1 MTKPQSPRSRPA
13 GSPRAASEGRDGR
26 SFFSR
31 PKGEAREAPSRERN
45 ERVREERPSRDSG
58 RPAPRASF
66 DAPRGEGR
74 SERGSFGGD
83 RREGQGRPAPRPSYD
98 APRGDNRGGP
108 RGDSRGGE
116 RGSYGSDSRE
126 GQGGRPDSR
135 PSYGNGPRGDSRGG
149 ERGSYGSDRREGQG
163 GRPDSRPS
171 YGNGPRGD
179 SRGGERGSYGSDRRE
194 GQGGRPDSRPSYGNG
209 PRGDSRGGERAS
221 YGSER
226 REGQGGRPDSRPS
239 YGNGPRGDS
248 RGGERGSYGSDRR
261 EGQGGR
267 PDSRPSYGNGP
278 RGDSR
283 GGERGSYGSDRREGQ
298 GGRPD
303 SRPSYGNGPRGD
315 SRGGERGSYGSDRRE
330 GEGQGRPSFDGPRGE
345 DRGERGQYAGSRG
358 GDSSHGHRDQAPQKP
373 QFNRPRQSYA
383 AIRID
388 QVQRVLGEILQ
399 WTYPADAALSHW
411 LRHHPNL
418 GARDRSEVAEAV
430 YDVLR
435 HLRRYRQFGESGV
448 GPASRRLAIL
458 GLNAT
463 LGAEAL
469 EEGMDAAEAEWL
481 KRVSQIDLA
490 TLPRAVRGS
499 IPDWLDERLALMDS
513 PETLVEALNRQA
525 SLDLRVNPL
534 KAERDAMLTE
544 LQQSAGRYEP
554 VAMPFSPWGIRME
567 GRPAINR
574 WPQFENGSIEVQ
586 DEGSQL
592 LALLVAPRR
601 GEMIIDFC
609 AGAGGKTLLLGALMR
624 STGRLY
630 AFDVSAAR
638 LARAKPRFARSGLS
652 NVVPVVI
659 DSENDAR
666 VKRLAG
672 KAQRVLVDAPCSG
685 IGTLRRNPDLKWRQH
700 PEALAELGQLQERIL
715 NSAARCVAPGGRLVY
730 ATCSLLA
737 EENEVQAER
746 FLASHPDFERLDA
759 AEILGARCETLK
771 LEGPYVQLRPDVHG
785 TDGFFAA
792 VFERK
797 KKGAAAETAEAAV
810 AADADAGV
818 DADVDVKA
826 DVEADM
832 PAEAISDEAEAKPVA
847 EPVAQAEAEP
857 VSVGEPADDAKP
869 A

>member
-13 GSPRAASEGRDGR
+13 GAARAASEGRDGR

-31 PKGEAREAPSRERN
+31 PKGDARAPIARDSARDDRSGG
-45 ERVREERPSRDSG
+45 SRDERSGG
-58 RPAPRASF
+58 RPT
-66 DAPRGEGR
+66 
-74 SERGSFGGD
+74 
-83 RREGQGRPAPRPSYD
+83 PRPSYD
-98 APRGDNRGGP
+98 APRGEGRGGERGAYGADRREGRPSP
-108 RGDSRGGE
+108 RPSFDPTRGEGRGERASYGSERHEGRPGPRPSYDASRGEGRGGE
-116 RGSYGSDSRE
+116 RGSYGSERRE
-126 GQGGRPDSR
+126 GRPGPR
-135 PSYGNGPRGDSRGG
+135 PSYDAPRGEGRGG
-149 ERGSYGSDRREGQG
+149 ERGSYGSERREG
-163 GRPDSRPS
+163 RPGPRPS
-171 YGNGPRGD
+171 YDAPRG
-179 SRGGERGSYGSDRRE
+179 E
-194 GQGGRPDSRPSYGNG
+194 G
-209 PRGDSRGGERAS
+209 RGGERAS

-226 REGQGGRPDSRPS
+226 REGRQDARPS
-239 YGNGPRGDS
+239 HGSPRG
-248 RGGERGSYGSDRR
+248 
-261 EGQGGR
+261 
-267 PDSRPSYGNGP
+267 
-278 RGDSR
+278 
-283 GGERGSYGSDRREGQ
+283 
-298 GGRPD
+298 
-303 SRPSYGNGPRGD
+303 
-315 SRGGERGSYGSDRRE
+315 
-330 GEGQGRPSFDGPRGE
+330 
-345 DRGERGQYAGSRG
+345 GERGQYAGPRG
-358 GDSSHGHRDQAPQKP
+358 GEGGHGQGHGGQDRPPKP
-373 QFNRPRQSYA
+373 QFNRPRLSHA

-411 LRHHPNL
+411 LRNHPNL

-458 GLNAT
+458 GLAAT
-463 LGAEAL
+463 LGANELA
-469 EEGMDAAEAEWL
+469 EGMDAAEAEWL
-481 KRVSQIDLA
+481 QRVSQIDLA

-499 IPDWLDERLALMDS
+499 IPDWLDERLGAMDS
-513 PETLVEALNRQA
+513 PDTLIEALNRQA

-534 KAERDAMLTE
+534 KVERDAMLAE
-544 LQQSAGRYEP
+544 LQQGAGRYEP
-554 VAMPFSPWGIRME
+554 VAMRYSPWGIRME

-592 LALLVAPRR
+592 LALLVGPRR

-759 AEILGARCETLK
+759 AEILAARCENLK
-771 LEGPYVQLRPDVHG
+771 LDGPYVQLRPDVHG

-792 VFERK
+792 VFERR
-797 KKGAAAETAEAAV
+797 KKGVAAGADDAQAAETSEV
-810 AADADAGV
+810 A
-818 DADVDVKA
+818 
-826 DVEADM
+826 
-832 PAEAISDEAEAKPVA
+832 P
-847 EPVAQAEAEP
+847 Q
-857 VSVGEPADDAKP
+857 EPAGETP
-869 A
+869 AGDQDQPA

>member
-1 MTKPQSPRSRPA
+1 MTKPQSPRSRLA
-13 GSPRAASEGRDGR
+13 GSFGAATEGRDGR

-31 PKGEAREAPSRERN
+31 PKGDARK
-45 ERVREERPSRDSG
+45 
-58 RPAPRASF
+58 PAPRDRSESGDRAR
-66 DAPRGEGR
+66 DDRGGDRGGYGQERGEA
-74 SERGSFGGD
+74 RGGDRNSYGQD
-83 RREGQGRPAPRPSYD
+83 RREGQGRPDSRSSFGGQ
-98 APRGDNRGGP
+98 RGEGRGGD
-108 RGDSRGGE
+108 RN
-116 RGSYGSDSRE
+116 SYS
-126 GQGGRPDSR
+126 Q
-135 PSYGNGPRGDSRGG
+135 
-149 ERGSYGSDRREGQG
+149 DRREGQG
-163 GRPDSRPS
+163 RPDSRS
-171 YGNGPRGD
+171 SFGGPRGEG
-179 SRGGERGSYGSDRRE
+179 RGGDRNSYGQDRRE
-194 GQGGRPDSRPSYGNG
+194 GQGRPDSRSSFGGQHGEARGGDRNSYG
-209 PRGDSRGGERAS
+209 
-221 YGSER
+221 
-226 REGQGGRPDSRPS
+226 Q
-239 YGNGPRGDS
+239 
-248 RGGERGSYGSDRR
+248 DRR
-261 EGQGGR
+261 EGQGR
-267 PDSRPSYGNGP
+267 PDSRSF
-278 RGDSR
+278 DSR
-283 GGERGSYGSDRREGQ
+283 ASSGQ
-298 GGRPD
+298 
-303 SRPSYGNGPRGD
+303 
-315 SRGGERGSYGSDRRE
+315 
-330 GEGQGRPSFDGPRGE
+330 RGE
-345 DRGERGQYAGSRG
+345 HRG
-358 GDSSHGHRDQAPQKP
+358 GDHAPQKP
-373 QFNRPRQSYA
+373 QSNRPRLSHG

-435 HLRRYRQFGESGV
+435 HLRRYRQYAESGV

-463 LGAEAL
+463 VGAEPL
-469 EEGMDAAEAEWL
+469 QEGMDAAEAEWL
-481 KRVSQIDLA
+481 QRVSRIDVA

-499 IPDWLDERLALMDS
+499 IPDWLDERLSAMES
-513 PETLVEALNRQA
+513 PDTLVEALNRQA

-534 KAERDAMLTE
+534 KTERDAMLAE

-554 VAMPFSPWGIRME
+554 TAMPFSPWGIRMQ

-659 DSENDAR
+659 DNENDAR

-737 EENEVQAER
+737 EENEVQADR
-746 FLASHPDFERLDA
+746 FLASHPDFERVDA

-797 KKGAAAETAEAAV
+797 KKAAASGAAEASESAE
-810 AADADAGV
+810 DA
-818 DADVDVKA
+818 K
-826 DVEADM
+826 
-832 PAEAISDEAEAKPVA
+832 EAEFA
-847 EPVAQAEAEP
+847 EPVAAEEAGAETALQEEAG
-857 VSVGEPADDAKP
+857 VKDPA
-869 A
+869 

>member
-13 GSPRAASEGRDGR
+13 GTPRAASEGRDGR

-31 PKGEAREAPSRERN
+31 PKGDAREAPQRERG
-45 ERVREERPSRDSG
+45 ERVREERPGG
-58 RPAPRASF
+58 RPAARPSF
-66 DAPRGEGR
+66 DAPRGENRGG
-74 SERGSFGGD
+74 ERGSYSPE
-83 RREGQGRPAPRPSYD
+83 RREGQGRPDSRPSH
-98 APRGDNRGGP
+98 GGP
-108 RGDSRGGE
+108 RGENRGGE
-116 RGSYGSDSRE
+116 RGSYSPERRE
-126 GQGGRPDSR
+126 GQGRPDSRPSYSGPRGENRGGERASFGSERREGQGRPDSR
-135 PSYGNGPRGDSRGG
+135 PSYGGQRGENRGG
-149 ERGSYGSDRREGQG
+149 ERGSYSPERREGQ

-171 YGNGPRGD
+171 YGGQRGED
-179 SRGGERGSYGSDRRE
+179 RGGERGSYNSERRE
-194 GQGGRPDSRPSYGNG
+194 GQGRPDSRPSYG
-209 PRGDSRGGERAS
+209 
-221 YGSER
+221 
-226 REGQGGRPDSRPS
+226 GQ
-239 YGNGPRGDS
+239 
-248 RGGERGSYGSDRR
+248 
-261 EGQGGR
+261 
-267 PDSRPSYGNGP
+267 
-278 RGDSR
+278 
-283 GGERGSYGSDRREGQ
+283 
-298 GGRPD
+298 
-303 SRPSYGNGPRGD
+303 
-315 SRGGERGSYGSDRRE
+315 
-330 GEGQGRPSFDGPRGE
+330 RGE
-345 DRGERGQYAGSRG
+345 DRG
-358 GDSSHGHRDQAPQKP
+358 GDRDHAPQKP

-463 LGAEAL
+463 LGAQAL

-481 KRVSQIDLA
+481 KRVSHIDLA

-499 IPDWLDERLALMDS
+499 IPDWLDERLSVMDS
-513 PETLVEALNRQA
+513 PETLVDALNRQA

-700 PEALAELGQLQERIL
+700 PEALAELGKLQERIL

-746 FLASHPDFERLDA
+746 FLASHPDFERVDA
-759 AEILGARCETLK
+759 AEILGSRCETLK

-792 VFERK
+792 VFERRK
-797 KKGAAAETAEAAV
+797 KAAAPDDAEATGAV
-810 AADADAGV
+810 AAEGDADTGM
-818 DADVDVKA
+818 
-826 DVEADM
+826 DVEAGAAPQADSG
-832 PAEAISDEAEAKPVA
+832 ADTSTAVEAGPEDEAGKEDKA
-847 EPVAQAEAEP
+847 
-857 VSVGEPADDAKP
+857 
-869 A
+869 

>member
-13 GSPRAASEGRDGR
+13 GTPRAASEGRDGR

-31 PKGEAREAPSRERN
+31 PKGDAREAPQRERG
-45 ERVREERPSRDSG
+45 ERVREERPGG
-58 RPAPRASF
+58 RPAARPSF
-66 DAPRGEGR
+66 DAPRGENRGG
-74 SERGSFGGD
+74 ERGSYSPE
-83 RREGQGRPAPRPSYD
+83 RREGQGRPDSRPSQGGT
-98 APRGDNRGGP
+98 RGEN
-108 RGDSRGGE
+108 RGGE
-116 RGSYGSDSRE
+116 RGSYNPERRE
-126 GQGGRPDSR
+126 GQGRPDSRPSHGGPRGENRGGERGSYSPERREGQGRPDSRPSYSGPRGENRGGERASFGSERREGQGRPDSR
-135 PSYGNGPRGDSRGG
+135 PSYGGQRGENRGG
-149 ERGSYGSDRREGQG
+149 ERGSYSPERREGQ

-171 YGNGPRGD
+171 YGGQRGET
-179 SRGGERGSYGSDRRE
+179 RGGERGSYSPERRE
-194 GQGGRPDSRPSYGNG
+194 GQGRPDSRPSYGG
-209 PRGDSRGGERAS
+209 QRGEDRGGERGS
-221 YGSER
+221 YNSER
-226 REGQGGRPDSRPS
+226 REGQGRPDSRPS
-239 YGNGPRGDS
+239 YG
-248 RGGERGSYGSDRR
+248 
-261 EGQGGR
+261 GQ
-267 PDSRPSYGNGP
+267 
-278 RGDSR
+278 
-283 GGERGSYGSDRREGQ
+283 
-298 GGRPD
+298 
-303 SRPSYGNGPRGD
+303 
-315 SRGGERGSYGSDRRE
+315 
-330 GEGQGRPSFDGPRGE
+330 RGE
-345 DRGERGQYAGSRG
+345 DRG
-358 GDSSHGHRDQAPQKP
+358 GDRDHAPQKP

-463 LGAEAL
+463 LGAQAL

-481 KRVSQIDLA
+481 KRVSHIDLA

-499 IPDWLDERLALMDS
+499 IPDWLDERLSVMDS
-513 PETLVEALNRQA
+513 PETLVDALNRQA

-700 PEALAELGQLQERIL
+700 PEALAELGKLQERIL

-746 FLASHPDFERLDA
+746 FLASHPDFERVDA
-759 AEILGARCETLK
+759 AEILGSRCETLK

-792 VFERK
+792 VFERRK
-797 KKGAAAETAEAAV
+797 KAAAPDDAEATGAV
-810 AADADAGV
+810 AAEGDADTGM
-818 DADVDVKA
+818 
-826 DVEADM
+826 DVEAGAAPQADSG
-832 PAEAISDEAEAKPVA
+832 ADTSTAVEAGPEDEAGKEDKA
-847 EPVAQAEAEP
+847 
-857 VSVGEPADDAKP
+857 
-869 A
+869 

>member
-31 PKGEAREAPSRERN
+31 PKGEAREAPVRERAD
-45 ERVREERPSRDSG
+45 RGREERPSRDAG
-58 RPAPRASF
+58 RPAPRPSF
-66 DAPRGEGR
+66 DAPRGDSRG
-74 SERGSFGGD
+74 ERGGFGGD
-83 RREGQGRPAPRPSYD
+83 RREGQGQGRPAPRPSYD
-98 APRGDNRGGP
+98 APRGENRGGERASYGSERRSGQGQGQGQGQGRPDSRPSYGNAP
-108 RGDSRGGE
+108 RGENRSGE
-116 RGSYGSDSRE
+116 RGSYGSERRE
-126 GQGGRPDSR
+126 GSGRPDSR

-149 ERGSYGSDRREGQG
+149 ERGSYGSERREGS

-179 SRGGERGSYGSDRRE
+179 SRGGERGSYGS
-194 GQGGRPDSRPSYGNG
+194 
-209 PRGDSRGGERAS
+209 
-221 YGSER
+221 ER
-226 REGQGGRPDSRPS
+226 REGSGRPDSRPS

-248 RGGERGSYGSDRR
+248 RGGERGSYGSERR
-261 EGQGGR
+261 EGSGR

-283 GGERGSYGSDRREGQ
+283 GGERGSYGADRRESED
-298 GGRPD
+298 RSD
-303 SRPSYGNGPRGD
+303 SRPSYDGPRGD
-315 SRGGERGSYGSDRRE
+315 
-330 GEGQGRPSFDGPRGE
+330 
-345 DRGERGQYAGSRG
+345 DRGERGQYAGQRG
-358 GDSSHGHRDQAPQKP
+358 GDAHQGSRDQNAPKP

-481 KRVSQIDLA
+481 KRVSQIDLS
-490 TLPRAVRGS
+490 TLPRAIRGS

-513 PETLVEALNRQA
+513 PDTLVEALNRQA

-534 KAERDAMLTE
+534 KVERDAMLTE

-554 VAMPFSPWGIRME
+554 VAMPYSPWGIRME

-659 DSENDAR
+659 DSENDSR

-700 PEALAELGQLQERIL
+700 PQALAELGQLQERIL

-759 AEILGARCETLK
+759 AEILASRCETLK
-771 LEGPYVQLRPDVHG
+771 LEGPYLQLRPDVHG

-797 KKGAAAETAEAAV
+797 KKGAAAEPAAAGVAVDADLAEDGSQEVLAESGVKATPVEAEAAEGKPV
-810 AADADAGV
+810 MEPMADAEAGTEV
-818 DADVDVKA
+818 DTGADT
-826 DVEADM
+826 EA
-832 PAEAISDEAEAKPVA
+832 P
-847 EPVAQAEAEP
+847 
-857 VSVGEPADDAKP
+857 GKP

>member
-31 PKGEAREAPSRERN
+31 PKGEAREAPAREQRT
-45 ERVREERPSRDSG
+45 ERGRDERPARDAG

-66 DAPRGEGR
+66 DAQRGEGR
-74 SERGSFGGD
+74 GEGRAGARGDRGSFGGDRGSFGGD
-83 RREGQGRPAPRPSYD
+83 RREGQGQGRPAPRPSYD
-98 APRGDNRGGP
+98 APRGEN
-108 RGDSRGGE
+108 RGGE
-116 RGSYGSDSRE
+116 RGSYGAERRG
-126 GQGGRPDSR
+126 GQGQGQGRPDSR
-135 PSYGNGPRGDSRGG
+135 PSYGNGPRGENRGG
-149 ERGSYGSDRREGQG
+149 ERASYGSERRGEQGQG
-163 GRPDSRPS
+163 QGRPDSRPS
-171 YGNGPRGD
+171 YGNGPRG
-179 SRGGERGSYGSDRRE
+179 E
-194 GQGGRPDSRPSYGNG
+194 N
-209 PRGDSRGGERAS
+209 RGGERAS

-226 REGQGGRPDSRPS
+226 RGEHGQGQGRPDSRPS
-239 YGNGPRGDS
+239 YNNGPRGGS
-248 RGGERGSYGSDRR
+248 RGGERGSYGA
-261 EGQGGR
+261 EH
-267 PDSRPSYGNGP
+267 
-278 RGDSR
+278 R
-283 GGERGSYGSDRREGQ
+283 GGERGSSYGAERHERQ
-298 GGRPD
+298 P
-303 SRPSYGNGPRGD
+303 RPSYDGPRGD
-315 SRGGERGSYGSDRRE
+315 
-330 GEGQGRPSFDGPRGE
+330 
-345 DRGERGQYAGSRG
+345 DRGERGQYAGPRG
-358 GDSSHGHRDQAPQKP
+358 GDAGLGNREQSSQKP

-469 EEGMDAAEAEWL
+469 EEGLDAAEAEWL
-481 KRVSQIDLA
+481 KRVSQIDLS

-513 PETLVEALNRQA
+513 PDTLVEALNRQA

-534 KAERDAMLTE
+534 KVERDAMLTE

-554 VAMPFSPWGIRME
+554 VAMPFSPWGIRIE

-700 PEALAELGQLQERIL
+700 PQALAELGQLQERIL

-746 FLASHPDFERLDA
+746 FLASHPDFERVDA
-759 AEILGARCETLK
+759 AEILASRCENLK
-771 LEGPYVQLRPDVHG
+771 LEGPYLQLRPDVHG

-797 KKGAAAETAEAAV
+797 KKGAATDTAAGADAVVAAE
-810 AADADAGV
+810 AADADLLEDGIPDEQSGLELETATATATPPAAVDPEAG
-818 DADVDVKA
+818 
-826 DVEADM
+826 
-832 PAEAISDEAEAKPVA
+832 
-847 EPVAQAEAEP
+847 
-857 VSVGEPADDAKP
+857 DDAQLIPESAASEAVSDPAADAGKQDKP

>member
-1 MTKPQSPRSRPA
+1 MGDARTPVARDSARDDRS
-13 GSPRAASEGRDGR
+13 GG
-26 SFFSR
+26 
-31 PKGEAREAPSRERN
+31 
-45 ERVREERPSRDSG
+45 SRDE
-58 RPAPRASF
+58 RAS
-66 DAPRGEGR
+66 
-74 SERGSFGGD
+74 
-83 RREGQGRPAPRPSYD
+83 GRPAPRPSYD
-98 APRGDNRGGP
+98 APRGEN
-108 RGDSRGGE
+108 RGGE
-116 RGSYGSDSRE
+116 RAPYGSERRE
-126 GQGGRPDSR
+126 GRPGPR
-135 PSYGNGPRGDSRGG
+135 PSYDAPRG
-149 ERGSYGSDRREGQG
+149 EG
-163 GRPDSRPS
+163 
-171 YGNGPRGD
+171 
-179 SRGGERGSYGSDRRE
+179 
-194 GQGGRPDSRPSYGNG
+194 
-209 PRGDSRGGERAS
+209 RGGERAS

-226 REGQGGRPDSRPS
+226 REGRPGQRPSYDAPRGEGRGGERASYGSDRRDGRSDSRPS
-239 YGNGPRGDS
+239 YGSPRGDD
-248 RGGERGSYGSDRR
+248 RGGERGQYG
-261 EGQGGR
+261 
-267 PDSRPSYGNGP
+267 GP
-278 RGDSR
+278 RG
-283 GGERGSYGSDRREGQ
+283 GGSDGGQ
-298 GGRPD
+298 DRP
-303 SRPSYGNGPRGD
+303 P
-315 SRGGERGSYGSDRRE
+315 
-330 GEGQGRPSFDGPRGE
+330 
-345 DRGERGQYAGSRG
+345 
-358 GDSSHGHRDQAPQKP
+358 KP
-373 QFNRPRQSYA
+373 QFNRPRQSHA

-411 LRHHPNL
+411 LRNHPNL

-458 GLNAT
+458 GLAAT

-469 EEGMDAAEAEWL
+469 AEGMDAGEAEWL
-481 KRVSQIDLA
+481 QRVSQIDLA

-499 IPDWLDERLALMDS
+499 IPDWLDERLGAMDS
-513 PETLVEALNRQA
+513 PETLIEALNRQA

-534 KAERDAMLTE
+534 KVERDAMLAE
-544 LQQSAGRYEP
+544 LQQGAGRYEP
-554 VAMPFSPWGIRME
+554 VAMPYSPWGIRME

-638 LARAKPRFARSGLS
+638 LQRAKPRFARSGLS

-746 FLASHPDFERLDA
+746 FLASHPDFERVDA
-759 AEILGARCETLK
+759 VEILAARCENLK

-792 VFERK
+792 VFERR
-797 KKGAAAETAEAAV
+797 KKGAAVADAEADAQTEDAAEAENAVVADGSDEAGAAVQADAETVQAQAADDQAPVTAEPQAEA
-810 AADADAGV
+810 
-818 DADVDVKA
+818 
-826 DVEADM
+826 
-832 PAEAISDEAEAKPVA
+832 AEAKPA
-847 EPVAQAEAEP
+847 A
-857 VSVGEPADDAKP
+857 
-869 A
+869 

>member
-31 PKGEAREAPSRERN
+31 PKGEAREAPVRERA
-45 ERVREERPSRDSG
+45 ERGREDRPSRDAG
-58 RPAPRASF
+58 RPAPRPSF
-66 DAPRGEGR
+66 DAPRGESRG
-74 SERGSFGGD
+74 ERGGFGGD
-83 RREGQGRPAPRPSYD
+83 RREGQGQGRPAPRPSYD
-98 APRGDNRGGP
+98 APRGENRGGERGSYGSERREGSGRPDSRPSYGNAP

-116 RGSYGSDSRE
+116 RGSYGSERRE
-126 GQGGRPDSR
+126 GSGRPDSR
-135 PSYGNGPRGDSRGG
+135 PSYGNAPRGDSRGG
-149 ERGSYGSDRREGQG
+149 ERGSYGSERREGSGRPDSRPSYGNAPRGESRGGERGSYGSERREGG

-171 YGNGPRGD
+171 YGNAQRGE
-179 SRGGERGSYGSDRRE
+179 SRGGERGSYGSERRE
-194 GQGGRPDSRPSYGNG
+194 GGSRPDSRPSYGNAQRGENRGGERGSYGSERREGGGRPDSRPSYGNA
-209 PRGDSRGGERAS
+209 PRGE
-221 YGSER
+221 
-226 REGQGGRPDSRPS
+226 
-239 YGNGPRGDS
+239 N
-248 RGGERGSYGSDRR
+248 RGGERGSYASDRR
-261 EGQGGR
+261 ESQDR
-267 PDSRPSYGNGP
+267 SDSRPSY
-278 RGDSR
+278 
-283 GGERGSYGSDRREGQ
+283 
-298 GGRPD
+298 
-303 SRPSYGNGPRGD
+303 
-315 SRGGERGSYGSDRRE
+315 
-330 GEGQGRPSFDGPRGE
+330 DGPRSD
-345 DRGERGQYAGSRG
+345 DRGERGQYAGQRG
-358 GDSSHGHRDQAPQKP
+358 GDAYQGSRDQASREQGAPKP

-490 TLPRAVRGS
+490 TLPRAIRGS

-513 PETLVEALNRQA
+513 PDTLVEALNRQA

-534 KAERDAMLTE
+534 KVERDAMLTE

-554 VAMPFSPWGIRME
+554 VAMPYSPWGIRME

-659 DSENDAR
+659 DSENDSR

-700 PEALAELGQLQERIL
+700 PQALAELGQLQERIL

-746 FLASHPDFERLDA
+746 FLASHPEFERLDA
-759 AEILGARCETLK
+759 AEILASRCETLK
-771 LEGPYVQLRPDVHG
+771 LEGPYLQLRPDVHG

-797 KKGAAAETAEAAV
+797 KKGAASEPAAEGV
-810 AADADAGV
+810 AV
-818 DADVDVKA
+818 DADVAEDDGQDVLA
-826 DVEADM
+826 ETEVDDT
-832 PAEAISDEAEAKPVA
+832 PTDAEAAEVKPVT
-847 EPVAQAEAEP
+847 EPVAAAEADTE
-857 VSVGEPADDAKP
+857 VDTDAPGKP

>member
-13 GSPRAASEGRDGR
+13 GAARAASEGRDGR

-31 PKGEAREAPSRERN
+31 PKGDARAPIA
-45 ERVREERPSRDSG
+45 RDSARDDRSGGTRDERSGG
-58 RPAPRASF
+58 RPT
-66 DAPRGEGR
+66 
-74 SERGSFGGD
+74 
-83 RREGQGRPAPRPSYD
+83 PRPSYD
-98 APRGDNRGGP
+98 APRGEGRGGERGAYGADRREGRPSP
-108 RGDSRGGE
+108 RPSFDPTRGEGRGERASYGSERHEGRPGPRPSYDASRGEGRGGE
-116 RGSYGSDSRE
+116 RGSYGSERRE
-126 GQGGRPDSR
+126 GRPGPR
-135 PSYGNGPRGDSRGG
+135 PSYDAPRGEGRGG
-149 ERGSYGSDRREGQG
+149 ERGSYGSERREGRTG
-163 GRPDSRPS
+163 PRPS
-171 YGNGPRGD
+171 YDAPRG
-179 SRGGERGSYGSDRRE
+179 E
-194 GQGGRPDSRPSYGNG
+194 G
-209 PRGDSRGGERAS
+209 RGGERAS

-226 REGQGGRPDSRPS
+226 REGRQDARPS
-239 YGNGPRGDS
+239 HGSPRG
-248 RGGERGSYGSDRR
+248 
-261 EGQGGR
+261 
-267 PDSRPSYGNGP
+267 
-278 RGDSR
+278 
-283 GGERGSYGSDRREGQ
+283 
-298 GGRPD
+298 
-303 SRPSYGNGPRGD
+303 
-315 SRGGERGSYGSDRRE
+315 
-330 GEGQGRPSFDGPRGE
+330 
-345 DRGERGQYAGSRG
+345 GERGQYAGPRG
-358 GDSSHGHRDQAPQKP
+358 GEGGHGQGYGGQDRPPKP
-373 QFNRPRQSYA
+373 QFNRPRLSHA

-411 LRHHPNL
+411 LRNHPNL

-458 GLNAT
+458 GLAAT
-463 LGAEAL
+463 LGANEL
-469 EEGMDAAEAEWL
+469 SEGMDAAEAEWL
-481 KRVSQIDLA
+481 QRVSQIDLA

-499 IPDWLDERLALMDS
+499 IPDWLDERLGAMDS
-513 PETLVEALNRQA
+513 PDTLIEALNRQA

-534 KAERDAMLTE
+534 KVERDAMLAE
-544 LQQSAGRYEP
+544 LQQGAGRYEP
-554 VAMPFSPWGIRME
+554 VAMRYSPWGIRME

-592 LALLVAPRR
+592 LALLVGPRR

-759 AEILGARCETLK
+759 AEILAARCENLK
-771 LEGPYVQLRPDVHG
+771 LDGPYVQLRPDVHG

-792 VFERK
+792 VFERR
-797 KKGAAAETAEAAV
+797 KKGAAA
-810 AADADAGV
+810 G
-818 DADVDVKA
+818 
-826 DVEADM
+826 
-832 PAEAISDEAEAKPVA
+832 
-847 EPVAQAEAEP
+847 
-857 VSVGEPADDAKP
+857 ADDAQAAETSEVAPQEP
-869 A
+869 AGETPAGDQDQPA

>member
-1 MTKPQSPRSRPA
+1 M
-13 GSPRAASEGRDGR
+13 
-26 SFFSR
+26 
-31 PKGEAREAPSRERN
+31 
-45 ERVREERPSRDSG
+45 DS
-58 RPAPRASF
+58 RASF
-66 DAPRGEGR
+66 GGPRGEGR
-74 SERGSFGGD
+74 GGDRNSYGQD
-83 RREGQGRPAPRPSYD
+83 RREGQGRP
-98 APRGDNRGGP
+98 
-108 RGDSRGGE
+108 DSR
-116 RGSYGSDSRE
+116 SFDSRASS
-126 GQGGRPDSR
+126 GQ
-135 PSYGNGPRGDSRGG
+135 
-149 ERGSYGSDRREGQG
+149 
-163 GRPDSRPS
+163 
-171 YGNGPRGD
+171 
-179 SRGGERGSYGSDRRE
+179 
-194 GQGGRPDSRPSYGNG
+194 
-209 PRGDSRGGERAS
+209 
-221 YGSER
+221 
-226 REGQGGRPDSRPS
+226 
-239 YGNGPRGDS
+239 
-248 RGGERGSYGSDRR
+248 
-261 EGQGGR
+261 
-267 PDSRPSYGNGP
+267 
-278 RGDSR
+278 
-283 GGERGSYGSDRREGQ
+283 
-298 GGRPD
+298 
-303 SRPSYGNGPRGD
+303 
-315 SRGGERGSYGSDRRE
+315 
-330 GEGQGRPSFDGPRGE
+330 RGE
-345 DRGERGQYAGSRG
+345 YRG
-358 GDSSHGHRDQAPQKP
+358 GDHAPQKP
-373 QFNRPRQSYA
+373 QSNRPRLSHG

-435 HLRRYRQFGESGV
+435 HLRRYRQYAESGV

-463 LGAEAL
+463 VGAEPL
-469 EEGMDAAEAEWL
+469 QEGMDAAEAEWL
-481 KRVSQIDLA
+481 QRVSRIDVA

-499 IPDWLDERLALMDS
+499 IPDWLDERLSAMES
-513 PETLVEALNRQA
+513 PDTLVEALNRQA

-534 KAERDAMLTE
+534 KTERDAMLAE

-554 VAMPFSPWGIRME
+554 TAMPFSPWGIRMQ

-659 DSENDAR
+659 DNENDAR

-737 EENEVQAER
+737 EENEVQADR
-746 FLASHPDFERLDA
+746 FLASHPDFERVDA

-797 KKGAAAETAEAAV
+797 KKAAATGAAEASESAE
-810 AADADAGV
+810 DA
-818 DADVDVKA
+818 K
-826 DVEADM
+826 
-832 PAEAISDEAEAKPVA
+832 EAEFA
-847 EPVAQAEAEP
+847 EPVAAEEAGAETALQEEAG
-857 VSVGEPADDAKP
+857 VKDPA
-869 A
+869 

>member
-1 MTKPQSPRSRPA
+1 M
-13 GSPRAASEGRDGR
+13 
-26 SFFSR
+26 
-31 PKGEAREAPSRERN
+31 
-45 ERVREERPSRDSG
+45 
-58 RPAPRASF
+58 
-66 DAPRGEGR
+66 
-74 SERGSFGGD
+74 
-83 RREGQGRPAPRPSYD
+83 
-98 APRGDNRGGP
+98 
-108 RGDSRGGE
+108 
-116 RGSYGSDSRE
+116 
-126 GQGGRPDSR
+126 
-135 PSYGNGPRGDSRGG
+135 
-149 ERGSYGSDRREGQG
+149 
-163 GRPDSRPS
+163 
-171 YGNGPRGD
+171 
-179 SRGGERGSYGSDRRE
+179 
-194 GQGGRPDSRPSYGNG
+194 
-209 PRGDSRGGERAS
+209 
-221 YGSER
+221 
-226 REGQGGRPDSRPS
+226 
-239 YGNGPRGDS
+239 
-248 RGGERGSYGSDRR
+248 
-261 EGQGGR
+261 
-267 PDSRPSYGNGP
+267 
-278 RGDSR
+278 
-283 GGERGSYGSDRREGQ
+283 
-298 GGRPD
+298 
-303 SRPSYGNGPRGD
+303 
-315 SRGGERGSYGSDRRE
+315 
-330 GEGQGRPSFDGPRGE
+330 
-345 DRGERGQYAGSRG
+345 
-358 GDSSHGHRDQAPQKP
+358 
-373 QFNRPRQSYA
+373 
-383 AIRID
+383 
-388 QVQRVLGEILQ
+388 LGEILQ

-411 LRHHPNL
+411 LRGHPGL

-458 GLNAT
+458 GLAAT

-469 EEGMDAAEAEWL
+469 QEGLDAAEAEWL
-481 KRVSQIDLA
+481 QRVLQINLA

-499 IPDWLDERLALMDS
+499 IPDWLDERLGAMES
-513 PETLVEALNRQA
+513 PETLIEALNRQA

-534 KAERDAMLTE
+534 KVERDAMLTE

-554 VAMPFSPWGIRME
+554 VGMPYSPWGIRME

-652 NVVPVVI
+652 NVVPVAI

-700 PEALAELGQLQERIL
+700 PESLAELGQLQERIL

-737 EENEVQAER
+737 EENEVQADR
-746 FLASHPDFERLDA
+746 FLASHPDFERVDA
-759 AEILGARCETLK
+759 AEILAARCDNLK

-792 VFERK
+792 VFERR
-797 KKGAAAETAEAAV
+797 KKGEAAAEGE
-810 AADADAGV
+810 
-818 DADVDVKA
+818 
-826 DVEADM
+826 
-832 PAEAISDEAEAKPVA
+832 
-847 EPVAQAEAEP
+847 AQAEAPAAAAELTEAGAEAPEEVAALAQADAETPAAQEAGEP
-857 VSVGEPADDAKP
+857 VTADAPAEAAQDKP
-869 A
+869 AA

>member
-13 GSPRAASEGRDGR
+13 GTPRAASEGRDGR

-31 PKGEAREAPSRERN
+31 PKGDAREAPQRDRN
-45 ERVREERPSRDSG
+45 DRARDERPGRDAG
-58 RPAPRASF
+58 RPAPRPSF
-66 DAPRGEGR
+66 DAPRGENRGENR
-74 SERGSFGGD
+74 GERGSFGGD
-83 RREGQGRPAPRPSYD
+83 RRADQGRPTPRPSYD
-98 APRGDNRGGP
+98 APRGENRSGGP

-116 RGSYGSDSRE
+116 RASYGSERRE
-126 GQGGRPDSR
+126 YQGQGQ
-135 PSYGNGPRGDSRGG
+135 
-149 ERGSYGSDRREGQG
+149 GQ
-163 GRPDSRPS
+163 
-171 YGNGPRGD
+171 
-179 SRGGERGSYGSDRRE
+179 
-194 GQGGRPDSRPSYGNG
+194 GRPDSRPSYGNG

-226 REGQGGRPDSRPS
+226 REYQGQGQGRPDSRPS
-239 YGNGPRGDS
+239 HGNGPRGDS
-248 RGGERGSYGSDRR
+248 RGGERSSYGSERR
-261 EGQGGR
+261 EFQ
-267 PDSRPSYGNGP
+267 
-278 RGDSR
+278 
-283 GGERGSYGSDRREGQ
+283 
-298 GGRPD
+298 
-303 SRPSYGNGPRGD
+303 
-315 SRGGERGSYGSDRRE
+315 
-330 GEGQGRPSFDGPRGE
+330 GQGRPSYDGPRG
-345 DRGERGQYAGSRG
+345 DA
-358 GDSSHGHRDQAPQKP
+358 SSNGNREPASQKP

-399 WTYPADAALSHW
+399 WTYPADSALSHW

-481 KRVSQIDLA
+481 KRVSQIDLS

-499 IPDWLDERLALMDS
+499 IPDWLDERLSLMDS

-700 PEALAELGQLQERIL
+700 PEALAELGRLQERIL

-746 FLASHPDFERLDA
+746 FLASHPDFERVDA
-759 AEILGARCETLK
+759 AEILAARCETLK

-797 KKGAAAETAEAAV
+797 KKGAADATAETADATAETAEAA
-810 AADADAGV
+810 DAGDDMV
-818 DADVDVKA
+818 DAGLV
-826 DVEADM
+826 
-832 PAEAISDEAEAKPVA
+832 P
-847 EPVAQAEAEP
+847 EAEP
-857 VSVGEPADDAKP
+857 AKEDKP

>member
-1 MTKPQSPRSRPA
+1 MSKPQSPRSRPA
-13 GSPRAASEGRDGR
+13 AAGERDGR

-31 PKGEAREAPSRERN
+31 PKGEARAAQERAPRPERAAGGREGREGRSDERRDSRPTP
-45 ERVREERPSRDSG
+45 RPSY
-58 RPAPRASF
+58 

-74 SERGSFGGD
+74 GERGSFGGD
-83 RREGQGRPAPRPSYD
+83 RREGAGRPTPRPSYD
-98 APRGDNRGGP
+98 APRGERGAYGSD
-108 RGDSRGGE
+108 RREGQGRGGE
-116 RGSYGSDSRE
+116 RGSFGSDRRE
-126 GQGGRPDSR
+126 GQGRPDSR
-135 PSYGNGPRGDSRGG
+135 PSYGSPRGEGRGG
-149 ERGSYGSDRREGQG
+149 ERGSFGSDRREGQ

-171 YGNGPRGD
+171 YGASRGEG
-179 SRGGERGSYGSDRRE
+179 RGGERGSFGSDRRE
-194 GQGGRPDSRPSYGNG
+194 GQGRPDSRPSYGA
-209 PRGDSRGGERAS
+209 PRG
-221 YGSER
+221 
-226 REGQGGRPDSRPS
+226 EG
-239 YGNGPRGDS
+239 
-248 RGGERGSYGSDRR
+248 RGGERGSFGSDRR
-261 EGQGGR
+261 EGQGR
-267 PDSRPSYGNGP
+267 SDSRPSYGSP
-278 RGDSR
+278 RGEGRD
-283 GGERGSYGSDRREGQ
+283 GERGFHGSDRREGQ
-298 GGRPD
+298 G
-303 SRPSYGNGPRGD
+303 
-315 SRGGERGSYGSDRRE
+315 
-330 GEGQGRPSFDGPRGE
+330 Q
-345 DRGERGQYAGSRG
+345 
-358 GDSSHGHRDQAPQKP
+358 RDAAPQKP
-373 QFNRPRQSYA
+373 QFNRPRLSYA
-383 AIRID
+383 ASRID

-411 LRHHPNL
+411 LRGHPGL

-458 GLNAT
+458 GLAAT
-463 LGAEAL
+463 LGKETL
-469 EEGMDAAEAEWL
+469 QEGLDPAEAEWL
-481 KRVSQIDLA
+481 QRVLQIDLA

-499 IPDWLDERLALMDS
+499 IPDWLDERLGAMDS
-513 PETLVEALNRQA
+513 PETLIEALNRQA

-534 KAERDAMLTE
+534 KVERDAMLAE

-554 VAMPFSPWGIRME
+554 VAMPYSPWGIRME

-652 NVVPVVI
+652 NVVPVAI

-759 AEILGARCETLK
+759 AEILAGRCDNLK

-792 VFERK
+792 VFERRK
-797 KKGAAAETAEAAV
+797 KNAAAGEDATQAAIEADAEALPEEEAEAAV
-810 AADADAGV
+810 ADADETVPASAA
-818 DADVDVKA
+818 ADQD
-826 DVEADM
+826 
-832 PAEAISDEAEAKPVA
+832 KPSA
-847 EPVAQAEAEP
+847 
-857 VSVGEPADDAKP
+857 
-869 A
+869 

>member
-1 MTKPQSPRSRPA
+1 MTKPQSPRSRLA
-13 GSPRAASEGRDGR
+13 GSFGAATEGRDGR

-31 PKGEAREAPSRERN
+31 PKGDARK
-45 ERVREERPSRDSG
+45 
-58 RPAPRASF
+58 PAPRDRSESGDRAR
-66 DAPRGEGR
+66 DDRGGDRGGYGQERGEA
-74 SERGSFGGD
+74 RGGDRNSYGQD
-83 RREGQGRPAPRPSYD
+83 RREGQGRPDSRSSF
-98 APRGDNRGGP
+98 GGP
-108 RGDSRGGE
+108 RGEG
-116 RGSYGSDSRE
+116 RGSDRN
-126 GQGGRPDSR
+126 
-135 PSYGNGPRGDSRGG
+135 SYGQ
-149 ERGSYGSDRREGQG
+149 DRREGQG
-163 GRPDSRPS
+163 RPDSRS
-171 YGNGPRGD
+171 SFGGQRGEG
-179 SRGGERGSYGSDRRE
+179 RGGDRGSYGQDRRE
-194 GQGGRPDSRPSYGNG
+194 GQGRPDSRSSFGGQHGEARGGDRNSYG
-209 PRGDSRGGERAS
+209 
-221 YGSER
+221 
-226 REGQGGRPDSRPS
+226 Q
-239 YGNGPRGDS
+239 
-248 RGGERGSYGSDRR
+248 DRR
-261 EGQGGR
+261 EGQGR
-267 PDSRPSYGNGP
+267 PDSRSF
-278 RGDSR
+278 DSR
-283 GGERGSYGSDRREGQ
+283 ASSGQ
-298 GGRPD
+298 
-303 SRPSYGNGPRGD
+303 
-315 SRGGERGSYGSDRRE
+315 
-330 GEGQGRPSFDGPRGE
+330 RGE
-345 DRGERGQYAGSRG
+345 HRG
-358 GDSSHGHRDQAPQKP
+358 GDHAPQKP
-373 QFNRPRQSYA
+373 QSNRPRLSHG

-435 HLRRYRQFGESGV
+435 HLRRYRQYAESGV

-463 LGAEAL
+463 VGAEPL
-469 EEGMDAAEAEWL
+469 QEGMDAAEAEWL
-481 KRVSQIDLA
+481 QRVSRIDVA

-499 IPDWLDERLALMDS
+499 IPDWLDERLSAMES
-513 PETLVEALNRQA
+513 PDTLVEALNRQA

-534 KAERDAMLTE
+534 KTERDAMLAE
-544 LQQSAGRYEP
+544 LQQNAGRYEP
-554 VAMPFSPWGIRME
+554 TAMPFSPWGIRMQ

-659 DSENDAR
+659 DNENDAR

-737 EENEVQAER
+737 EENEVQADR
-746 FLASHPDFERLDA
+746 FLASHPDFERVDA

-797 KKGAAAETAEAAV
+797 KKAAASGAAEASESAEDAKEAEFAEPVVAEEAVAETALQEE
-810 AADADAGV
+810 AGV
-818 DADVDVKA
+818 KD
-826 DVEADM
+826 
-832 PAEAISDEAEAKPVA
+832 PV
-847 EPVAQAEAEP
+847 
-857 VSVGEPADDAKP
+857 
-869 A
+869 

>member
-13 GSPRAASEGRDGR
+13 GTPRAASEGRDGR

-31 PKGEAREAPSRERN
+31 PKGDAREAPQRDRN
-45 ERVREERPSRDSG
+45 DRARDERPNRDAG
-58 RPAPRASF
+58 RPAPRPSF
-66 DAPRGEGR
+66 DAPRGENRGENR
-74 SERGSFGGD
+74 GERGSFGGD
-83 RREGQGRPAPRPSYD
+83 RRADQGRPTPRPSYD
-98 APRGDNRGGP
+98 APRGENRSGGP

-116 RGSYGSDSRE
+116 RGSY
-126 GQGGRPDSR
+126 
-135 PSYGNGPRGDSRGG
+135 N
-149 ERGSYGSDRREGQG
+149 SDRREGQG
-163 GRPDSRPS
+163 
-171 YGNGPRGD
+171 
-179 SRGGERGSYGSDRRE
+179 
-194 GQGGRPDSRPSYGNG
+194 QGRPDSRPSYGNG

-226 REGQGGRPDSRPS
+226 REYQGQGQGQGRPDSRPS

-248 RGGERGSYGSDRR
+248 RGGERASYGSERR
-261 EGQGGR
+261 EYQGQGQGQGR

-283 GGERGSYGSDRREGQ
+283 GGERASYGSERREYQGQ
-298 GGRPD
+298 GQGRPD
-303 SRPSYGNGPRGD
+303 SRPSHGNGPRGD
-315 SRGGERGSYGSDRRE
+315 SRGGERSSYGSERRE
-330 GEGQGRPSFDGPRGE
+330 FQGQGRPSYDGPRG
-345 DRGERGQYAGSRG
+345 DA
-358 GDSSHGHRDQAPQKP
+358 SSNGNREPASQKP

-399 WTYPADAALSHW
+399 WTYPADSALSHW

-481 KRVSQIDLA
+481 KRVSQIDLS

-499 IPDWLDERLALMDS
+499 IPDWLDERLSLMDS

-700 PEALAELGQLQERIL
+700 PEALAELGRLQERIL

-746 FLASHPDFERLDA
+746 FLASHPDFERVDA
-759 AEILGARCETLK
+759 AEILAARCETLK

-797 KKGAAAETAEAAV
+797 KKGAADATAETAEAA
-810 AADADAGV
+810 DAGDDMV
-818 DADVDVKA
+818 DAGLV
-826 DVEADM
+826 
-832 PAEAISDEAEAKPVA
+832 P
-847 EPVAQAEAEP
+847 EAEP
-857 VSVGEPADDAKP
+857 VKEDKP

>member
-1 MTKPQSPRSRPA
+1 MTKPQSPRSRLA
-13 GSPRAASEGRDGR
+13 GSFGAATEGRDGR

-31 PKGEAREAPSRERN
+31 PKGDARK
-45 ERVREERPSRDSG
+45 
-58 RPAPRASF
+58 PAPRDRSESGDRAR
-66 DAPRGEGR
+66 DDRGGDRGGYGQERGEA
-74 SERGSFGGD
+74 RGGDRNSYGQD
-83 RREGQGRPAPRPSYD
+83 RREGQGRPDSRSSF
-98 APRGDNRGGP
+98 GGP
-108 RGDSRGGE
+108 RGEGRGGD
-116 RGSYGSDSRE
+116 RNSYS
-126 GQGGRPDSR
+126 Q
-135 PSYGNGPRGDSRGG
+135 
-149 ERGSYGSDRREGQG
+149 DRREGQG
-163 GRPDSRPS
+163 RPDSRS
-171 YGNGPRGD
+171 SFGGPRGEG
-179 SRGGERGSYGSDRRE
+179 RGGDRNSYGQDRRE
-194 GQGGRPDSRPSYGNG
+194 GQGRPDSRASFGG
-209 PRGDSRGGERAS
+209 PRGEGRGGDRNS
-221 YGSER
+221 YG
-226 REGQGGRPDSRPS
+226 Q
-239 YGNGPRGDS
+239 
-248 RGGERGSYGSDRR
+248 DRR
-261 EGQGGR
+261 EGQGR
-267 PDSRPSYGNGP
+267 PDSRSSFGGQHGEARGGDRNSYGQ
-278 RGDSR
+278 
-283 GGERGSYGSDRREGQ
+283 DRREGQ
-298 GGRPD
+298 GRPD
-303 SRPSYGNGPRGD
+303 SRSSFGGQHGEARGGDRHSYGQ
-315 SRGGERGSYGSDRRE
+315 DRRE
-330 GEGQGRPSFDGPRGE
+330 GQSRPDSRSFDSRASSGQRGE
-345 DRGERGQYAGSRG
+345 HRG
-358 GDSSHGHRDQAPQKP
+358 GDHAPQKP
-373 QFNRPRQSYA
+373 QSNRPRLSHG

-435 HLRRYRQFGESGV
+435 HLRRYRQYAESGV

-463 LGAEAL
+463 VGAEPL
-469 EEGMDAAEAEWL
+469 QEGMDAAEAEWL
-481 KRVSQIDLA
+481 QRVSRIDVA

-499 IPDWLDERLALMDS
+499 IPDWLDERLSAMES
-513 PETLVEALNRQA
+513 PDTLVEALNRQA

-534 KAERDAMLTE
+534 KTERDAMLAE

-554 VAMPFSPWGIRME
+554 TAMPFSPWGIRMQ

-624 STGRLY
+624 SNGRLY

-659 DSENDAR
+659 DNENDAR

-737 EENEVQAER
+737 EENEVQADR
-746 FLASHPDFERLDA
+746 FLASHPDFERVDA

-797 KKGAAAETAEAAV
+797 KKAAASGAAEASESAEDAKDAEF
-810 AADADAGV
+810 
-818 DADVDVKA
+818 
-826 DVEADM
+826 
-832 PAEAISDEAEAKPVA
+832 A
-847 EPVAQAEAEP
+847 EPVAAEEAGAETALQEEAGVKDP
-857 VSVGEPADDAKP
+857 V
-869 A
+869 

>member
-1 MTKPQSPRSRPA
+1 MSKPQSPRSRPA
-13 GSPRAASEGRDGR
+13 AEGRDGR

-31 PKGEAREAPSRERN
+31 PKGEARGAQER
-45 ERVREERPSRDSG
+45 
-58 RPAPRASF
+58 APRAERAAG
-66 DAPRGEGR
+66 DREGR
-74 SERGSFGGD
+74 PDERRDS
-83 RREGQGRPAPRPSYD
+83 RPTPRPSYD
-98 APRGDNRGGP
+98 APRGEGR
-108 RGDSRGGE
+108 GE
-116 RGSYGSDSRE
+116 RASFG
-126 GQGGRPDSR
+126 
-135 PSYGNGPRGDSRGG
+135 
-149 ERGSYGSDRREGQG
+149 DRREGSGRPTPRPAYEG
-163 GRPDSRPS
+163 GRGEGR
-171 YGNGPRGD
+171 
-179 SRGGERGSYGSDRRE
+179 GERG
-194 GQGGRPDSRPSYGNG
+194 
-209 PRGDSRGGERAS
+209 S

-226 REGQGGRPDSRPS
+226 REGQGRGGERGSFNSDRREGQGRPDSRQSYGSQRGEGRGGERGSFNSDRREGYGRPDSRPSSGSQRGEGRGGERGSFGSDRREGYGRPDSRPS
-239 YGNGPRGDS
+239 YGSQRGEG
-248 RGGERGSYGSDRR
+248 RGGERGSFGSDRREGYGRPDSRPSHGAPRGEGRDGERGAYGSDRR
-261 EGQGGR
+261 EGH
-267 PDSRPSYGNGP
+267 
-278 RGDSR
+278 
-283 GGERGSYGSDRREGQ
+283 GQ
-298 GGRPD
+298 
-303 SRPSYGNGPRGD
+303 
-315 SRGGERGSYGSDRRE
+315 
-330 GEGQGRPSFDGPRGE
+330 
-345 DRGERGQYAGSRG
+345 
-358 GDSSHGHRDQAPQKP
+358 RDAAPQKP
-373 QFNRPRQSYA
+373 QFNRPRLSYA
-383 AIRID
+383 ASRID

-411 LRHHPNL
+411 LRGHPGL

-458 GLNAT
+458 GLAAT

-469 EEGMDAAEAEWL
+469 QEGLDAAEAEWL
-481 KRVSQIDLA
+481 QRVLQIDLA

-499 IPDWLDERLALMDS
+499 IPDWLDERLGAMES
-513 PETLVEALNRQA
+513 PETLIEALNRQA

-534 KAERDAMLTE
+534 KVERDAMLTE

-554 VAMPFSPWGIRME
+554 VAMPYSPWGIRME

-652 NVVPVVI
+652 NVVPVAI

-700 PEALAELGQLQERIL
+700 PESLAELGQLQERIL

-737 EENEVQAER
+737 EENEVQADR
-746 FLASHPDFERLDA
+746 FLASHPDFERVDA
-759 AEILGARCETLK
+759 AEILAARCDNLK

-792 VFERK
+792 VFERR
-797 KKGAAAETAEAAV
+797 KKGEAAAEGE
-810 AADADAGV
+810 
-818 DADVDVKA
+818 
-826 DVEADM
+826 
-832 PAEAISDEAEAKPVA
+832 
-847 EPVAQAEAEP
+847 AQAEAPAAAAELTEAGAEAPGEVAALAQADAETPAAQEAGEP
-857 VSVGEPADDAKP
+857 VTADAPAEAAQDKP
-869 A
+869 AA

>member
-31 PKGEAREAPSRERN
+31 PKGEAREAPVRERA
-45 ERVREERPSRDSG
+45 ERGREERPSRDAG
-58 RPAPRASF
+58 RPAPRPSF

-74 SERGSFGGD
+74 GERGGFGGD
-83 RREGQGRPAPRPSYD
+83 RREGQGQGQGRPAPRPSYD
-98 APRGDNRGGP
+98 APRGENRGGERGSYGSERREGSGRPDSRPSYGNAPRGENRGGERGSYGSERREGSGRPDSRPSYGNAP

-116 RGSYGSDSRE
+116 RGSYGSERREGSGRPDSRPSYGNAPRGDSRGGERGSYGSERRE
-126 GQGGRPDSR
+126 GGGRPDSRPSYGNAPRGENRGGERGSYGSERREGSGRPDSR

-149 ERGSYGSDRREGQG
+149 ERGSYGSERGESQ

-171 YGNGPRGD
+171 YDGPRGD
-179 SRGGERGSYGSDRRE
+179 
-194 GQGGRPDSRPSYGNG
+194 
-209 PRGDSRGGERAS
+209 
-221 YGSER
+221 
-226 REGQGGRPDSRPS
+226 
-239 YGNGPRGDS
+239 
-248 RGGERGSYGSDRR
+248 
-261 EGQGGR
+261 
-267 PDSRPSYGNGP
+267 
-278 RGDSR
+278 
-283 GGERGSYGSDRREGQ
+283 
-298 GGRPD
+298 
-303 SRPSYGNGPRGD
+303 
-315 SRGGERGSYGSDRRE
+315 
-330 GEGQGRPSFDGPRGE
+330 
-345 DRGERGQYAGSRG
+345 DRGERGQYAGQRG
-358 GDSSHGHRDQAPQKP
+358 GDAYQGSRDQGSREQGAPKP

-490 TLPRAVRGS
+490 TLPRAIRGS

-513 PETLVEALNRQA
+513 PDTLVEALNRQA

-534 KAERDAMLTE
+534 KVERDAMLTE

-554 VAMPFSPWGIRME
+554 VAMPYSPWGIRME

-659 DSENDAR
+659 DSENDSR

-700 PEALAELGQLQERIL
+700 PQALAELGQLQERIL

-759 AEILGARCETLK
+759 AEILASRCETLK
-771 LEGPYVQLRPDVHG
+771 LEGPYLQLRPDVHG

-797 KKGAAAETAEAAV
+797 KKGAAAEPAAAGVAVDADLSEDGSQEVLAESGVEAMSVEAEAAEGKPV
-810 AADADAGV
+810 TEPMADAEADT
-818 DADVDVKA
+818 DADT
-826 DVEADM
+826 EA
-832 PAEAISDEAEAKPVA
+832 P
-847 EPVAQAEAEP
+847 
-857 VSVGEPADDAKP
+857 GKP

>member
-1 MTKPQSPRSRPA
+1 MSKPQSPRSRPA
-13 GSPRAASEGRDGR
+13 AAGERDGR

-31 PKGEAREAPSRERN
+31 PKGEARVAQDRAPRPERAAGGREGRSDERRDSRPTP
-45 ERVREERPSRDSG
+45 RPSY
-58 RPAPRASF
+58 

-74 SERGSFGGD
+74 GERGSFGGD
-83 RREGQGRPAPRPSYD
+83 RREGSGRPTPRPSYD
-98 APRGDNRGGP
+98 APRG
-108 RGDSRGGE
+108 E
-116 RGSYGSDSRE
+116 RG
-126 GQGGRPDSR
+126 
-135 PSYGNGPRGDSRGG
+135 
-149 ERGSYGSDRREGQG
+149 
-163 GRPDSRPS
+163 
-171 YGNGPRGD
+171 
-179 SRGGERGSYGSDRRE
+179 
-194 GQGGRPDSRPSYGNG
+194 
-209 PRGDSRGGERAS
+209 S

-226 REGQGGRPDSRPS
+226 REGQGHGGERGSFGSDRREGYGRPDSRPS
-239 YGNGPRGDS
+239 YGASRGEG
-248 RGGERGSYGSDRR
+248 RGGERGSFGSDRR
-261 EGQGGR
+261 EGQGR
-267 PDSRPSYGNGP
+267 PDSRPSYGAS
-278 RGDSR
+278 RGEGR
-283 GGERGSYGSDRREGQ
+283 GGERGSFGSDRREGQ
-298 GGRPD
+298 G
-303 SRPSYGNGPRGD
+303 
-315 SRGGERGSYGSDRRE
+315 RR
-330 GEGQGRPSFDGPRGE
+330 D
-345 DRGERGQYAGSRG
+345 A
-358 GDSSHGHRDQAPQKP
+358 APQKP
-373 QFNRPRQSYA
+373 QFNRPRLSYA
-383 AIRID
+383 ASRID

-411 LRHHPNL
+411 LRGHPGL

-458 GLNAT
+458 GLAAT
-463 LGAEAL
+463 LGTEAL
-469 EEGMDAAEAEWL
+469 REGLDAAEAEWL
-481 KRVSQIDLA
+481 QRVLQIDLA

-499 IPDWLDERLALMDS
+499 IPDWLDERLGAMES
-513 PETLVEALNRQA
+513 PETLIEALNRQA

-534 KAERDAMLTE
+534 KVERDAMLAE

-554 VAMPFSPWGIRME
+554 VAMPYSPWGIRME

-652 NVVPVVI
+652 NVVPVAI

-700 PEALAELGQLQERIL
+700 PESLAELGQLQERIL

-737 EENEVQAER
+737 EENEVQADR
-746 FLASHPDFERLDA
+746 FLASHPDFERVDA
-759 AEILGARCETLK
+759 AEILAARCDNLK
-771 LEGPYVQLRPDVHG
+771 LEGPYVQLRPDLHG

-792 VFERK
+792 VFERRK
-797 KKGAAAETAEAAV
+797 KAVTAAEGEAEAQSDAEAPHEEGVGTAEA
-810 AADADAGV
+810 
-818 DADVDVKA
+818 
-826 DVEADM
+826 
-832 PAEAISDEAEAKPVA
+832 PVA
-847 EPVAQAEAEP
+847 QEALEPVAAEASSEADQAR
-857 VSVGEPADDAKP
+857 PAS
-869 A
+869 

>member
-1 MTKPQSPRSRPA
+1 MTKPQSPRSRLA
-13 GSPRAASEGRDGR
+13 GSFGAATEGRDGR

-31 PKGEAREAPSRERN
+31 PKGDARK
-45 ERVREERPSRDSG
+45 
-58 RPAPRASF
+58 PAPRDRADSG
-66 DAPRGEGR
+66 DRARDDRGGDRGGYGQERGEA
-74 SERGSFGGD
+74 RGGDRNSYGHD
-83 RREGQGRPAPRPSYD
+83 RREGQGRPGSRSSF
-98 APRGDNRGGP
+98 GGP
-108 RGDSRGGE
+108 RGEGRGGD
-116 RGSYGSDSRE
+116 RNSYG
-126 GQGGRPDSR
+126 Q
-135 PSYGNGPRGDSRGG
+135 
-149 ERGSYGSDRREGQG
+149 DRREGQG
-163 GRPDSRPS
+163 RPDSRS
-171 YGNGPRGD
+171 SFGGPRGEG
-179 SRGGERGSYGSDRRE
+179 RGGDRNSYGQDRRE
-194 GQGGRPDSRPSYGNG
+194 GQGRPDSRSSFGGQRGDARGGDRNSYG
-209 PRGDSRGGERAS
+209 
-221 YGSER
+221 
-226 REGQGGRPDSRPS
+226 Q
-239 YGNGPRGDS
+239 
-248 RGGERGSYGSDRR
+248 DRR
-261 EGQGGR
+261 EGQGR
-267 PDSRPSYGNGP
+267 PDSRSF
-278 RGDSR
+278 DSR
-283 GGERGSYGSDRREGQ
+283 ASSGQ
-298 GGRPD
+298 
-303 SRPSYGNGPRGD
+303 
-315 SRGGERGSYGSDRRE
+315 
-330 GEGQGRPSFDGPRGE
+330 RGE
-345 DRGERGQYAGSRG
+345 HRG
-358 GDSSHGHRDQAPQKP
+358 GDHAPQKP
-373 QFNRPRQSYA
+373 QSNRPRLSHG

-435 HLRRYRQFGESGV
+435 HLRRYRQYAESGV

-463 LGAEAL
+463 VGAEPL
-469 EEGMDAAEAEWL
+469 QEGMDAAEAEWL
-481 KRVSQIDLA
+481 QRVSRIDVA

-499 IPDWLDERLALMDS
+499 IPDWLDERLSTMES
-513 PETLVEALNRQA
+513 PDALVEALNRQA

-534 KAERDAMLTE
+534 KTERDAMLAE

-554 VAMPFSPWGIRME
+554 TAMPFSPWGIRMQ

-659 DSENDAR
+659 DNENDAR

-737 EENEVQAER
+737 EENEVQADR
-746 FLASHPDFERLDA
+746 FLASHPDFERVDA

-797 KKGAAAETAEAAV
+797 KKGAGTDAAEAAET
-810 AADADAGV
+810 DL
-818 DADVDVKA
+818 A
-826 DVEADM
+826 DVEDPIDATHG
-832 PAEAISDEAEAKPVA
+832 AEAVSQAD
-847 EPVAQAEAEP
+847 AQT
-857 VSVGEPADDAKP
+857 VTVGEPAVEDAEEIASDDKKTEVKDP

>member
-13 GSPRAASEGRDGR
+13 GAARAASEGRDGR

-31 PKGEAREAPSRERN
+31 PKGEARAPIARDNARDERSGG
-45 ERVREERPSRDSG
+45 SRDERSAG
-58 RPAPRASF
+58 RPT
-66 DAPRGEGR
+66 
-74 SERGSFGGD
+74 
-83 RREGQGRPAPRPSYD
+83 PRPSYD
-98 APRGDNRGGP
+98 APRG
-108 RGDSRGGE
+108 
-116 RGSYGSDSRE
+116 E
-126 GQGGRPDSR
+126 G
-135 PSYGNGPRGDSRGG
+135 RGG
-149 ERGSYGSDRREGQG
+149 ERGSYGSDRREG
-163 GRPDSRPS
+163 RPS
-171 YGNGPRGD
+171 PRPSFD
-179 SRGGERGSYGSDRRE
+179 PARGEGRGERGSYGSERRD
-194 GQGGRPDSRPSYGNG
+194 GRPGQRPSYDA
-209 PRGDSRGGERAS
+209 PRGEGRGGERAS

-226 REGQGGRPDSRPS
+226 REGRPGQRPSYDAPRGEGRGGERASYGSERREGRPGQRPSYDAPRGEGRGGERASYGSERREGRPGQRPSYDAPRGEGRGGERASYGSERREGRPDSRPS
-239 YGNGPRGDS
+239 YDAPRGEG
-248 RGGERGSYGSDRR
+248 RGGERASYGPDRR
-261 EGQGGR
+261 EGR
-267 PDSRPSYGNGP
+267 ADSRPSYGSP
-278 RGDSR
+278 RGDDR
-283 GGERGSYGSDRREGQ
+283 GGERGQYG
-298 GGRPD
+298 
-303 SRPSYGNGPRGD
+303 GPRGGD
-315 SRGGERGSYGSDRRE
+315 GGQDR
-330 GEGQGRPSFDGPRGE
+330 PP
-345 DRGERGQYAGSRG
+345 
-358 GDSSHGHRDQAPQKP
+358 KP
-373 QFNRPRQSYA
+373 QFNRPRQSHA

-411 LRHHPNL
+411 LRNHPNL

-458 GLNAT
+458 GLAAT

-469 EEGMDAAEAEWL
+469 AEGMDAGEAEWL
-481 KRVSQIDLA
+481 QRVSQIDLA

-499 IPDWLDERLALMDS
+499 IPDWLDERLGAMDS
-513 PETLVEALNRQA
+513 PETLIEALNRQA

-534 KAERDAMLTE
+534 KVERDAMLAE
-544 LQQSAGRYEP
+544 LQQGAGRYEP
-554 VAMPFSPWGIRME
+554 VAMPYSPWGIRME

-638 LARAKPRFARSGLS
+638 LQRAKPRFARSGLS

-759 AEILGARCETLK
+759 AEILAARCENLK
-771 LEGPYVQLRPDVHG
+771 LDGPYVQLRPDVHG

-797 KKGAAAETAEAAV
+797 KKGAATVAEAAS
-810 AADADAGV
+810 
-818 DADVDVKA
+818 
-826 DVEADM
+826 EADEVSTEETSDGDAAGPQDQ
-832 PAEAISDEAEAKPVA
+832 PA
-847 EPVAQAEAEP
+847 
-857 VSVGEPADDAKP
+857 
-869 A
+869 

>member
-1 MTKPQSPRSRPA
+1 MTKPQSPRSRLA
-13 GSPRAASEGRDGR
+13 GSFGAATEGRDGR

-31 PKGEAREAPSRERN
+31 PKGDARK
-45 ERVREERPSRDSG
+45 
-58 RPAPRASF
+58 PAPRDRSESGDRAR
-66 DAPRGEGR
+66 DDRGGDRGGYGQERGEA
-74 SERGSFGGD
+74 RGGDRNSYGQD
-83 RREGQGRPAPRPSYD
+83 RREGQGRPDSRSSF
-98 APRGDNRGGP
+98 GGP
-108 RGDSRGGE
+108 RGEARGGD
-116 RGSYGSDSRE
+116 RNSYG
-126 GQGGRPDSR
+126 Q
-135 PSYGNGPRGDSRGG
+135 
-149 ERGSYGSDRREGQG
+149 DRREGQG
-163 GRPDSRPS
+163 RPDSRS
-171 YGNGPRGD
+171 SFGGQRGEG
-179 SRGGERGSYGSDRRE
+179 RGGDRNSYSQDRRE
-194 GQGGRPDSRPSYGNG
+194 GQGRPDSRSSFGG
-209 PRGDSRGGERAS
+209 PRGEGRGGDRNS
-221 YGSER
+221 YG
-226 REGQGGRPDSRPS
+226 Q
-239 YGNGPRGDS
+239 
-248 RGGERGSYGSDRR
+248 DRR
-261 EGQGGR
+261 EGQGR
-267 PDSRPSYGNGP
+267 PDSRSSFGGQHGEARGGDRNSYGQ
-278 RGDSR
+278 
-283 GGERGSYGSDRREGQ
+283 DRREGQ
-298 GGRPD
+298 GRPD
-303 SRPSYGNGPRGD
+303 SRSFD
-315 SRGGERGSYGSDRRE
+315 SRASS
-330 GEGQGRPSFDGPRGE
+330 GQRGE
-345 DRGERGQYAGSRG
+345 HRG
-358 GDSSHGHRDQAPQKP
+358 GDHAPQKP
-373 QFNRPRQSYA
+373 QSNRPRLSHG

-435 HLRRYRQFGESGV
+435 HLRRYRQYAESGV

-463 LGAEAL
+463 VGAEPL
-469 EEGMDAAEAEWL
+469 QEGMDAAEAEWL
-481 KRVSQIDLA
+481 QRVSRIDVA

-499 IPDWLDERLALMDS
+499 IPDWLDERLSAMES
-513 PETLVEALNRQA
+513 PDTLVEALNRQA

-534 KAERDAMLTE
+534 KTERDAMLAE

-554 VAMPFSPWGIRME
+554 TAMPFSPWGIRMQ

-659 DSENDAR
+659 DNENDAR

-737 EENEVQAER
+737 EENEVQADR
-746 FLASHPDFERLDA
+746 FLASHPDFERVDA

-797 KKGAAAETAEAAV
+797 KKAAASGAAEASESAE
-810 AADADAGV
+810 DA
-818 DADVDVKA
+818 K
-826 DVEADM
+826 
-832 PAEAISDEAEAKPVA
+832 EAEFA
-847 EPVAQAEAEP
+847 EPVAAEEAGAETALQEEAG
-857 VSVGEPADDAKP
+857 VKDPA
-869 A
+869 